1 MQFWDTVISTM
12 LMGTEKKTVQAN
24 ALPAGLAG
32 AYTMI
37 EQNTAIDREEK
48 FLQLASLAFNYRQSG
63 IIPPEFEGG
72 LAEAPEEILPY
83 CSPRS
88 QQVLKDILDENVTA
102 LLAVWLNKC
111 GQAQKIV
118 TPDMIPTLYNEAH
131 QQKKLQPVIVNV
143 CGHRGQW
150 LGKFNPLW
158 KFSSFETDDEIW
170 QTGTPEQR
178 KNVLTAMRLQDPARA
193 IEWIRQTW
201 AQEDAN
207 TRAALLE
214 VISNSLAPD
223 DLLFL
228 ESLSEDKSKKVR
240 DLAKKML
247 KQIPGSSTVLLY
259 QQLLKESVQL
269 VKEKTMLGLS
279 SKTTLTFNL
288 PSTIDESVFKTGIDK
303 LSPDKQ
309 LTDTEYIFHQLIQS
323 VPPAFWEAQ
332 LQSDPAGVIDL
343 FQKDNTGK
351 KLIPALVIAI
361 AGFKDK
367 NWAQAFRQNS
377 NTFYLDIIPLLP
389 EQEQDTY
396 SEKFFDQHTESILYY
411 ATQRSQEWS
420 HTLMLKILKHAAK
433 NPYQYNKTFYTHHI
447 NLIPLSVLPELDQF
461 SPGEKYQY
469 DYWKN
474 IQDHLKKILALK
486 QQTLNAFNA

>member
-12 LMGTEKKTVQAN
+12 LMGTEKKMVQASD
-24 ALPAGLAG
+24 LPAGLAG
-32 AYTMI
+32 AYAMI
-37 EQNTAIDREEK
+37 EQNTTIDREEK

-63 IIPPEFEGG
+63 IIPPGFEGE
-72 LAEAPEEILPY
+72 LAEVPEEILPY
-83 CSPRS
+83 CPPRS

-102 LLAVWLNKC
+102 LLALWLKKC
-111 GQAQKIV
+111 EQAQKIV
-118 TPDMIPTLYNEAH
+118 TPDLIPALYNEA
-131 QQKKLQPVIVNV
+131 QQHKKLQPLIVNV

-150 LGKFNPLW
+150 LAKFNPLW
-158 KFSSFETDDEIW
+158 KFASFETDEEIW
-170 QTGTPEQR
+170 QTGTLEQR
-178 KNVLTAMRLQDPARA
+178 KYVLIAMRQQDRARA
-193 IEWIRQTW
+193 IEWIKQTW

-214 VISNSLAPD
+214 VISNSLTPD

-228 ESLSEDKSKKVR
+228 ESLSEDKSKKVK
-240 DLAKKML
+240 DLAKKLL

-269 VKEKTMLGLS
+269 VKEKTMLGMS
-279 SKTTLTFNL
+279 SKTTLKFNL
-288 PSTIDESVFKTGIDK
+288 PATTDENLFKTGIDK

-323 VPPAFWEAQ
+323 VPPSFWEAL

-343 FQKDNTGK
+343 FQKDQTGK
-351 KLIPALVIAI
+351 KLISAIVIAT
-361 AGFKDK
+361 ATFKDRT
-367 NWAQAFRQNS
+367 WAQVFSKFS
-377 NTFYLDIIPLLP
+377 NTFYPDIIPLLP
-389 EQEQDTY
+389 EQEQDAY
-396 SEKFFDQHTESILYY
+396 SEKFFDQHTESVLYY

-420 HTLMLKILKHAAK
+420 HSFTLKILKHAAT
-433 NPYQYNKTFYTHHI
+433 NPYQFNKPFYTHYI
-447 NLIPLSVLPELDQF
+447 NLIPLSILPELDQF

-469 DYWKN
+469 DYWRN
-474 IQDHLKKILALK
+474 VQDHLKKILALK